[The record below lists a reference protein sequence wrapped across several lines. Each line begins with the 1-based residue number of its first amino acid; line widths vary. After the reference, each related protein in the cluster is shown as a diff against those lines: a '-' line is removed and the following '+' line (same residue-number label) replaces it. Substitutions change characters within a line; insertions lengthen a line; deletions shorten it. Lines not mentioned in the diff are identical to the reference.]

1 MFLLLVIT
9 GKLLSLQE
17 SQWLNTEH
25 LLQATLHLTMK
36 KKNLPGVYVSGLII
50 QDKICARWIY
60 LGYLIKYQIQREVG
74 YFIERESI
82 SGGKKRCASCYMGQ
96 VQPEQKRLSPTNMGT
111 TARGPSDEWDPVSLT
126 IDWYKVW
133 TRVELPS
140 KGTASILE
148 NVQLS

>member
-82 SGGKKRCASCYMGQ
+82 SGGKKGVHLAIWDKSSLNRKGSALQTWEQLQGAQVMNEIQSHWPLTDTKSEPELNCPAREQPAS
-96 VQPEQKRLSPTNMGT
+96 
-111 TARGPSDEWDPVSLT
+111 
-126 IDWYKVW
+126 
-133 TRVELPS
+133 
-140 KGTASILE
+140 
-148 NVQLS
+148 